1 MNKIAHL
8 IATIDQHKD
17 PKSQAI
23 YNAFRILAQDV
34 SALTSAPSGT
44 ADSNGL
50 ISNSLFQFQELT
62 YASTITPT
70 LPSSARFLTTRV
82 TMTGNITAFN
92 TPQNIRTGGIYAAIF
107 ESDASSRS
115 VTFSSWYA
123 FLTGAPVVIPAN
135 SRFIVLMVATD
146 NTTQGRQLSTFLQS
160 TAGGGGGGYTGAP
173 ITPPTGAGT
182 WTAVNGI
189 SIADSSQSTLVLT
202 KSGAGAGFCLKAIP
216 TPSLYDISGAVTNV
230 NFGNYDAS
238 ISGTSDNIIIECGFV
253 VTTGTVAGSSSA
265 RGLTHYLF
273 PQTVGAGGARQTGGF
288 ITRSY
293 ASLGSSPA
301 GINSFITLS
310 PFLSPTA
317 PTWFRISGSNTSVN
331 IWVGDGLS
339 WTLAATAV
347 LPANAS
353 HFGFYINPTGGLPGT
368 ALTQIVRVV
377 SCSV

>member
-34 SALTSAPSGT
+34 NALTATPSST
-44 ADSNGL
+44 VDSNGL
-50 ISNSLFQFQELT
+50 ISNSLFQFQELA

-70 LPSSARFLTTRV
+70 FPSSARFFTTRV
-82 TMTGNITAFN
+82 TMTGNIGAFN

-107 ESDASSRS
+107 ETDASSRS

-146 NTTQGRQLSTFLQS
+146 NTAQGRQLSTFLQS
-160 TAGGGGGGYTGAP
+160 TSGGGGGGYTGAT

-182 WTAVNGI
+182 WTAVNGM
-189 SIADSSQSTLVLT
+189 SIADSSQSTLILT
-202 KSGAGAGFCLKAIP
+202 KSGAGAGYCLKAIP
-216 TPSLYDISGAVTNV
+216 TPSSYDISAAITNV
-230 NFGNYDAS
+230 NFGNYDGSAPT
-238 ISGTSDNIIIECGFV
+238 TSDNVIIECGFV
-253 VTTGTVAGSSSA
+253 ATTGTVVGGSSA
-265 RGLTHYLF
+265 RGLAHYLF
-273 PQTVGAGGARQTGGF
+273 PQTVGAGGARQAGGF

-293 ASLGSSPA
+293 TTLGGSPT
-301 GINSFITLS
+301 GINSFLTLS

-317 PTWFRISGSNTSVN
+317 PTWFRISGSSATVN
-331 IWVGDGLS
+331 VWVGDGLS
-339 WTLAATAV
+339 WTLAATAA
-347 LPANAS
+347 LPASAS